1 MSYQQ
6 WYETVA
12 REEEM
17 KSATSLRS
25 VSEYAKEVGKPER
38 TIRQQCID
46 NKLLSFKIGNQ
57 WAIVGEHLK
66 GESRDNNINR

>member
-1 MSYQQ
+1 MS
-6 WYETVA
+6 
-12 REEEM
+12 
-17 KSATSLRS
+17 SLKS
-25 VSEYAKEVGKPER
+25 VSEYAKLVNKPER

-66 GESRDNNINR
+66 GERK